1 MGPIATFFKVGNPVP
16 GCSLAVEVGAEGAT
30 VVGGALAEESLA
42 IGGALV
48 TTSVLWVVTVLGLE
62 MASSVCLGLAG
73 AMEMGCCSV
82 DLALVRVVVLG
93 CCSVDLAWARATML
107 DLG

>member
-1 MGPIATFFKVGNPVP
+1 MPLTPYWVALQQLKLGQKEPLW
-16 GCSLAVEVGAEGAT
+16 SVGAI
-30 VVGGALAEESLA
+30 VEESPVV
-42 IGGALV
+42 GGALV
-48 TTSVLWVVTVLGLE
+48 TTSVLWVVNVLGLE
-62 MASSVCLGLAG
+62 MASSICLGLAG

-93 CCSVDLAWARATML
+93 CCSIDLAWAGAAVL

>member
-1 MGPIATFFKVGNPVP
+1 M
-16 GCSLAVEVGAEGAT
+16 
-30 VVGGALAEESLA
+30 VGGGNCRGISCCWRCLGYHLSALGSKC
-42 IGGALV
+42 
-48 TTSVLWVVTVLGLE
+48 TRLGNGQLD
-62 MASSVCLGLAG
+62 ALGLAG

-93 CCSVDLAWARATML
+93 CCSIDLAWAGAAVL